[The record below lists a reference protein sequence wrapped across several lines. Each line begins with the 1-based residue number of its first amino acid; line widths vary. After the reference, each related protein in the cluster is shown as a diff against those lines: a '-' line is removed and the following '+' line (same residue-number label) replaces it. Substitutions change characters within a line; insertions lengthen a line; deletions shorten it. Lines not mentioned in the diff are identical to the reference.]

1 MSALSSSAPMD
12 MTHRSACTLAACILL
27 AMPAAR
33 ISAQT
38 KALTLAE
45 VIDLRKN
52 GVSSRQILRNARE
65 YCISFSMNDSVRREL
80 SVAGADTTLVGGLG
94 DVCSTQRSARPAL
107 PPLIDD
113 EFVRTSSSQAF
124 AWSDRR
130 CRARFDSSG
139 IRLENASSDAQCLMR
154 YPSAELAANVR
165 IELTVAQLSASP
177 GGTAL
182 LGFGRSGNTSNHYAV
197 SVGADRRVDLCW
209 NADRVCSPLVRP
221 GVAAGVKLGPG
232 EENQVAVEIRDHEI
246 SVFVNGAA
254 IANYTADGPVTG
266 RLSLGVGPRTSL
278 VVRRLRATTLP

>member
-1 MSALSSSAPMD
+1 MSALSLS
-12 MTHRSACTLAACILL
+12 THAGMSCRAARVIAASVLL
-27 AMPAAR
+27 AIPAAR
-33 ISAQT
+33 IRAQT

-52 GVSSRQILRNARE
+52 GVSTRQILRNARE
-65 YCISFSMNDSVRREL
+65 YCISFAMNDSARREL

-94 DVCSTQRSARPAL
+94 DVCSTQRAARPAV

-130 CRARFDSSG
+130 CRARFDSIG
-139 IRLENASSDAQCLMR
+139 IRLENASSDAQCMMR

-165 IELTVAQLSASP
+165 IELTIAQLGTSP
-177 GGTAL
+177 AGMAL

-197 SVGADRRVDLCW
+197 SIGADRRVDLCW

-221 GVAAGVKLGPG
+221 GLVSGVKLGPG
-232 EENQVAVEIRDHEI
+232 EENQLAVEIRDREI

-254 IANYTADGPVTG
+254 VASYTADGAVSG
-266 RLSLGVGPRTSL
+266 RLSLGVGPRSSL
-278 VVRRLRATTLP
+278 VVRRLRATALP